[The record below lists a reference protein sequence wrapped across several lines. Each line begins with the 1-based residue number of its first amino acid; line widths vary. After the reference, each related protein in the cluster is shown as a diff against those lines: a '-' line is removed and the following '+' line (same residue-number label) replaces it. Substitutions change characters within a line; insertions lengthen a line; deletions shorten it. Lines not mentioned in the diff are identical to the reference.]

1 MGPKGQSL
9 MNKWTCWFASM
20 RTHTHFSFCSATPG
34 VSTHSLAK
42 ITPCSTVAK
51 ILISVLLVAAP
62 ATQCRADAAQG
73 LQETPGQLKKLSL
86 AQLGDLEVTTASK
99 EPVTLAR
106 TPAAI
111 YVLTQEDI
119 RQSGATSIPEVLR
132 LVPGVEVARIDSDKW
147 SIGVRGFG
155 SRLSRS
161 VLVLIDGR
169 TVYTPLFAGVYWE
182 VQDTLLEDIERIEV
196 IRGPGGT
203 IWGANAVN
211 AVINIITKS
220 AKDTHG
226 TLASIGGGNVDQGT
240 GGFRYGGG
248 NGKSFDYRIYAEA
261 FSRGPEFHPDRD
273 RFDDWQMGQAGFR
286 MDWTAD
292 TRDSLTLQG
301 DLYDADDGEKVAAG
315 SYSPPFTTNVVGAGE
330 VSGGNLLGR
339 WKRVISGGSDV
350 QLQTYYDR
358 TNRHEAS
365 FGESRDTFDIDF
377 LHHLTLPGH
386 QDFLWGLGTRFSSG
400 TAIEVTPTILF
411 TPDHRTD
418 KLYSGFVQDEIPIVG
433 ERLSIT
439 IGSKLLHNIYTG
451 FEIQPSARLLW
462 IPTARQTVWAGFTRA
477 VRTPSRVD
485 DEDRLSGL
493 VSASPLTFI
502 RLIGDGKFT
511 SEHLL
516 SYEAGYR
523 SLLTSTF
530 HMDIA
535 AFYNNYDHLLSIEPG
550 TPFSETSPSPTHI
563 VVPFFIRNGVLGT
576 TYGIEIAPD
585 WRPAEWW
592 RLEGSYSFLHMDM
605 GKSAGSNS
613 FSNPASIEGSSPQHQ
628 VVIQSF
634 LELPKKLEF
643 DQTYRYVSALPTQ
656 LVGSYSTAD
665 VRLAWLPTRSFEF
678 SVAGQNLF
686 QPHHAESK
694 YDPGPLVEIRR
705 GVYAK
710 ITWRRNGQP

>member
-1 MGPKGQSL
+1 MIL
-9 MNKWTCWFASM
+9 
-20 RTHTHFSFCSATPG
+20 
-34 VSTHSLAK
+34 VSTLLLAGFTK
-42 ITPCSTVAK
+42 NSW
-51 ILISVLLVAAP
+51 
-62 ATQCRADAAQG
+62 ADAPQSNS
-73 LQETPGQLKKLSL
+73 ETSGQLKKLSL
-86 AQLGDLEVTTASK
+86 AQLGNLEVTTASK
-99 EPVTLAR
+99 EPVTIAR

-119 RQSGATSIPEVLR
+119 RQSGATSIPEALR

-169 TVYTPLFAGVYWE
+169 TVYTPLFAVVYWE

-226 TLASIGGGNVDQGT
+226 ALASIGGGNVDQGT

-248 NGKSFDYRIYAEA
+248 NGKSFDYRIYGQA
-261 FSRGPEFHPDRD
+261 FSRGPEFHSDQD

-286 MDWTAD
+286 MDWSAP
-292 TRDSLTLQG
+292 TRDTFTVQG
-301 DLYDADDGEKVAAG
+301 DIYNADDGEIVSVG
-315 SYSPPFTTNVVGAGE
+315 TYSPPATTNVVGAAE

-358 TNRHEAS
+358 TNRREAS
-365 FGESRDTFDIDF
+365 FGETRDTFDIDF
-377 LHHLTLPGH
+377 LHHLTLRGH
-386 QDFLWGLGTRFSSG
+386 QDFLWGLGARFSSG

-418 KLYSGFVQDEIPIVG
+418 KLYTGFVQDEIPIVG
-433 ERLSIT
+433 EKLSIT
-439 IGSKLLHNIYTG
+439 IGSKFLHNIYSG
-451 FEIQPSARLLW
+451 FETQPSARLLW
-462 IPTARQTVWAGFTRA
+462 TPTARQTVWAGFTRA
-477 VRTPSRVD
+477 VRTPSRIEE
-485 DEDRLSGL
+485 EDLLSGL
-493 VSASPLTFI
+493 IATSPPTFI
-502 RLIGDGKFT
+502 RYIGDGKFT

-523 SLLTSTF
+523 SLLAPTF
-530 HMDIA
+530 RLDVA
-535 AFYNNYDHLLSIEPG
+535 TFYNNYDQLLSIEPG
-550 TPFSETSPSPTHI
+550 APFSETSPSPTHL
-563 VVPFFIRNGVLGT
+563 VVPFFIRNGLVGT
-576 TYGIEIAPD
+576 SYGVEIAPD
-585 WRPAEWW
+585 WRPTQWW
-592 RLEGSYSFLHMDM
+592 RLEGSYSFLHMDIA
-605 GKSAGSNS
+605 KSAGSLDS
-613 FSNPASIEGSSPQHQ
+613 STPISAEGSSPQHQ

-634 LELPKKLEF
+634 LELAWKLEF
-643 DQTYRYVSALPTQ
+643 GQTYRYVSALPAQ
-656 LVGSYSTAD
+656 LVRGYSTAD

-678 SVAGQNLF
+678 SIAGQNLF
-686 QPHHAESK
+686 QPHHAESRG
-694 YDPGPLVEIRR
+694 DPGPLVEIRR

-710 ITWRRNGQP
+710 IIWRR

>member
-1 MGPKGQSL
+1 
-9 MNKWTCWFASM
+9 MNKWTSRAAPM
-20 RTHTHFSFCSATPG
+20 RPSELLGFCVATFGAFTCSAG
-34 VSTHSLAK
+34 KVTHRG
-42 ITPCSTVAK
+42 PVAK
-51 ILISVLLVAAP
+51 ILICAILVAASTTP
-62 ATQCRADAAQG
+62 GRTDAVQG
-73 LQETPGQLKKLSL
+73 SQDTSGQLKKLSL

-99 EPVTLAR
+99 EPVTVAR

-111 YVLTQEDI
+111 YVLTQEGV

-226 TLASIGGGNVDQGT
+226 MLASIGGGNIDQGS
-240 GGFRYGGG
+240 GGFRNGGG
-248 NGKSFDYRIYAEA
+248 NSKSFDYRVYGKA
-261 FSRGPEFHPDRD
+261 FSRGPEFHLDHD

-286 MDWTAD
+286 MDWTAH
-292 TRDSLTLQG
+292 TRDTLTVQG
-301 DLYDADDGEKVAAG
+301 DLYDADDGEKVSTG

-339 WKRVISGGSDV
+339 WKRIVSGGSDV

-358 TNRHEAS
+358 TNRREAS

-377 LHHLTLPGH
+377 LHHLTLPRH
-386 QDFLWGLGTRFSSG
+386 QHFLWGLGARFSSG
-400 TAIEVTPTILF
+400 TTIEVTPTILF

-462 IPTARQTVWAGFTRA
+462 TPTARQTVWAGFTRA
-477 VRTPSRVD
+477 VRTPSRIE
-485 DEDRLSGL
+485 DEVLLSGL
-493 VSASPLTFI
+493 ISASPLTFI

-511 SEHLL
+511 SEHSQ

-530 HMDIA
+530 HLDIA
-535 AFYNNYDHLLSIEPG
+535 TFYNNYDHLLSIEPG
-550 TPFSETSPSPTHI
+550 APISETSPPPTHF
-563 VVPFFIRNGVLGT
+563 VVPLFIRNGVLGA

-585 WRPAEWW
+585 WRPVEWW
-592 RLEGSYSFLHMDM
+592 RLEGSYSFLHLDM
-605 GKSAGSNS
+605 AKSAGSLDS
-613 FSNPASIEGSSPQHQ
+613 STPISSEGSSPQHQ

-634 LELPKKLEF
+634 LQLSRKIEL
-643 DQTYRYVSALPTQ
+643 DQTYRYVSALPAE
-656 LVGSYSTAD
+656 LVRAYSTAD
-665 VRLAWLPTRSFEF
+665 VRLAWLPTRSLEF
-678 SVAGQNLF
+678 SVVGQNLF
-686 QPHHAESK
+686 QPYHMESRG
-694 YDPGPLVEIRR
+694 DPGPLVGIRR
-705 GVYAK
+705 GAYAK
-710 ITWRRNGQP
+710 ITWRRNEQP